1 MIANHFINLN
11 KIIFILMCC
20 GTILWGAEIGKT
32 MSCETSTISYEYV
45 KCKEINK
52 VVNVNK
58 LTRDGWIAINSHNFY
73 ITFKKVANSFDAM
86 QCLESSQFPN
96 YIGTCKS
103 KLFSKPKTWLKK
115 DAKSNGWKVNCTIG
129 DTVFYYKM
137 RQ

>member
-1 MIANHFINLN
+1 MSFK
-11 KIIFILMCC
+11 KIIFTFVCDSVILF
-20 GTILWGAEIGKT
+20 GAELGDTIN
-32 MSCETSTISYEYV
+32 CETSTVSYEYV

-52 VVNVNK
+52 VVNVNE
-58 LTRDGWIAINSHNFY
+58 LTRDGWVAINVHSFH

-96 YIGTCKS
+96 YIGSCKS
-103 KLFSKPKTWLKK
+103 NLFSKPKTWLKK
-115 DAKSNGWKVNCTIG
+115 DARSNGWKVNCAIG